1 MKLKAGPCILRGS
14 DKLKLNG
21 IRTFIVKG
29 DPVEKKR
36 PRFRVIWP
44 KKTKKPTIRKPIVKT
59 YTDKATKEYE
69 KKVRDAY
76 LEEFPDEKPFEGEIA
91 ILTKFYFPVCKSY
104 TKKVKKMISDGEM
117 HPTKKPDNDN
127 LLKIVQDALNNV
139 AYIDDAQIVASYEQK
154 LYTDRDEGYVLVTIM
169 EYVPE

>member
-29 DPVEKKR
+29 NPVGKKR
-36 PRFRVIWP
+36 PRFRVILA
-44 KKTKKPTIRKPIVKT
+44 KKTKKRIVQT
-59 YTDKATKEYE
+59 YTDKATKDYE
-69 KKVRDAY
+69 KKVREAY

-154 LYTDRDEGYVLVTIM
+154 LYTDRDEGYVLVTIK